1 MIQYFADWCI
11 YSLLRFDPASKI
23 GGSLNFFVY
32 DTVKIYL
39 LVLVII
45 GCIAF
50 IRTFLSPHKLREIFS
65 RQRFGIGNISASTL
79 GALTP
84 FCSCSSIPIFI

>member
-1 MIQYFADWCI
+1 MIHSFADWFV
-11 YSLLRFDPASKI
+11 YSLLRFDPASRV
-23 GGSLNFFVY
+23 GSSLNFFVY
-32 DTVKIYL
+32 DTIKIYL

-65 RQRFGIGNISASTL
+65 RSRFGIGNISASLL